1 MFRKRLLKNQFSKAT
16 IAISLAAVITSS
28 SLAPA
33 SAATRG
39 TVTWKSV
46 SQGINSANQY
56 VYDGNK
62 TDFTTSG
69 RILMKGTVY
78 GKNSGYI
85 ENGKVNTSKSGV
97 LPAGNGWFLVR
108 NGWVDFSANGL
119 KTVNGEV
126 YSFSGGR
133 RVFTDNEIVMQYG
146 NGDWRYMYDG
156 KWISNYT
163 GFARNSNGVWRIEN
177 GKVNFNYSG
186 VIKDPCGITS
196 SGAGWVYFSGG
207 KFNPTANSVEKND
220 NGWWKITNGQVDFNF
235 NGLAQNSKG
244 TWLIQGGKVNFD
256 YNGFG
261 YGCWIQGGA
270 VKY

>member
-1 MFRKRLLKNQFSKAT
+1 MKTKLLKKIFSKKAMVMV
-16 IAISLAAVITSS
+16 LAGVTVAS
-28 SLAPA
+28 SLTPA
-33 SAATRG
+33 MAAETTRG
-39 TVTWKSV
+39 TVTSKVV
-46 SQGINSANQY
+46 SQSINSYNQY

-62 TDFTTSG
+62 TDFTLSG
-69 RILMKGTVY
+69 RLLPAAKGW
-78 GKNSGYI
+78 GYI
-85 ENGKVNTSKSGV
+85 ENGKVNTSKSG
-97 LPAGNGWFLVR
+97 LFPNSNGWFVVR
-108 NGWVDFSANGL
+108 NGWVDFNTTGL
-119 KTVNGEV
+119 KWLNGDNY
-126 YSFSGGR
+126 YSFNAGKV
-133 RVFTDNEIVMQYG
+133 VFTDNGIAMNLTG
-146 NGDWRYMYDG
+146 NSSWWYVKDG
-156 KWISNYT
+156 KIDKSFS
-163 GFARNSNGVWRIEN
+163 GFAPNQNGIWRIDK
-177 GKVNFNYSG
+177 GQVNFNYSG

>member
-1 MFRKRLLKNQFSKAT
+1 MQEIQT
-16 IAISLAAVITSS
+16 E
-28 SLAPA
+28 
-33 SAATRG
+33 
-39 TVTWKSV
+39 SV
-46 SQGINSANQY
+46 
-56 VYDGNK
+56 
-62 TDFTTSG
+62 
-69 RILMKGTVY
+69 
-78 GKNSGYI
+78 
-85 ENGKVNTSKSGV
+85 
-97 LPAGNGWFLVR
+97 
-108 NGWVDFSANGL
+108 
-119 KTVNGEV
+119 
-126 YSFSGGR
+126 
-133 RVFTDNEIVMQYG
+133 
-146 NGDWRYMYDG
+146 
-156 KWISNYT
+156 
-163 GFARNSNGVWRIEN
+163 EN

-235 NGLAQNSKG
+235 NGLAQNSSG